1 MPGLL
6 MLMVIFMFGMEQLG
20 IAPDKLLVQQA
31 QRVLLELP
39 VQPELLDN
47 L

>member
-20 IAPDKLLVQQA
+20 IVLDKLLVQQA
-31 QRVLLELP
+31 QLVLLELP
-39 VQPELLDN
+39 EQPELLDN

>member
-6 MLMVIFMFGMEQLG
+6 MLMAIFMFGTEQLG
-20 IAPDKLLVQQA
+20 IALDKLLVQLVPQD
-31 QRVLLELP
+31 LLELP
-39 VQPELLDN
+39 AQPELLDN